1 MSSILERLPHSG
13 RVAVVRLRSMGD
25 CILTTPAL
33 SILKDARPDLSIGVV
48 VEDRFAALFDGNP
61 DIALVLPPLAT
72 ALRHWRPH
80 LCLNLHGGASSARL
94 TAFSGARVR
103 AGFAHFRYAA
113 VYNVK
118 IPRAQQILGIDAK
131 VHTAEH
137 LASAMF
143 YLGAPRVEIPRAKL
157 FAAREN

>member
-48 VEDRFAALFDGNP
+48 VEDRFAALFEGNP
-61 DIALVLPPLAT
+61 DISGILSPHWAAM
-72 ALRHWRPH
+72 RKWRPH

-94 TAFSGARVR
+94 TAFSGALFR
-103 AGFAHFRYAA
+103 AGFAHF
-113 VYNVK
+113 
-118 IPRAQQILGIDAK
+118 Q
-131 VHTAEH
+131 
-137 LASAMF
+137 
-143 YLGAPRVEIPRAKL
+143 
-157 FAAREN
+157 